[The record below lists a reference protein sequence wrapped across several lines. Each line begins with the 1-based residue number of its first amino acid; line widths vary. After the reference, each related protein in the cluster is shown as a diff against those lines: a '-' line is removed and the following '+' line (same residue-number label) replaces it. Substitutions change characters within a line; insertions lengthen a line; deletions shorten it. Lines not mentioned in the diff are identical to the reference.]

1 MTAPARRRQPKV
13 SFRSLTGSAP
23 ARKLAT
29 AVLEV
34 LAGVATP
41 AEAGRAAGLSLQ
53 RYYALEARALQ
64 GMVTGL
70 EPRPK
75 GRHKTAEG
83 ELVALRKD
91 NLRMQREVVRF
102 QALVRAAHRASGL
115 VEGKDAR
122 KVTGKRKHRATPR
135 AVKAVAV
142 LRQPVAGADDGVENS
157 ASEEA

>member
-1 MTAPARRRQPKV
+1 MSTAIRRRQPKV
-13 SFRSLTGSAP
+13 TFRSLTGSP
-23 ARKLAT
+23 SARKLAT

-41 AEAGRAAGLSLQ
+41 AEAGRAAGLSLP

-75 GRHKTAEG
+75 GRRRSAEG
-83 ELVALRKD
+83 ETLALSKD
-91 NLRMQREVVRF
+91 NQRLRREVCRL
-102 QALVRAAHRASGL
+102 QTLVRAAHRASGL
-115 VEGKDAR
+115 TEVKTPKKVPGRRQRRAR
-122 KVTGKRKHRATPR
+122 PR

-142 LRQPVAGADDGVENS
+142 LRQPAVRADDTS
-157 ASEEA
+157 ASPASEEA

>member
-1 MTAPARRRQPKV
+1 MT
-13 SFRSLTGSAP
+13 FRSLTGSAS

-41 AEAGRAAGLSLQ
+41 TDASRAAGVSMQ
-53 RYYALEARALQ
+53 RYYVLEARALQ
-64 GMVTGL
+64 GLVTGL

-83 ELVALRKD
+83 NLAALSKD
-91 NLRMQREVVRF
+91 NQRLQREVGRL

-115 VEGKDAR
+115 VESKDVQ
-122 KVTGKRKHRATPR
+122 KVAGKRKHRATPR

-142 LRQPVAGADDGVENS
+142 LRQPVAAADDGRAS
-157 ASEEA
+157 PASEEA

>member
-1 MTAPARRRQPKV
+1 MSAPGRRRQGKV
-13 SFRSLTGSAP
+13 TFRTLTGSAA

-41 AEAGRAAGLSLQ
+41 TEAGKAAGVSLP

-64 GMVTGL
+64 AMVTGL
-70 EPRPK
+70 EPRAQ
-75 GRHKTAEG
+75 GRRRTAES
-83 ELVALRKD
+83 EAAALSKD
-91 NLRMQREVVRF
+91 NQRLRREVGRL

-115 VEGKDAR
+115 TEVKTPGKVPGR
-122 KVTGKRKHRATPR
+122 RRRRAAPR

-142 LRQPVAGADDGVENS
+142 LRGPAVSADDGPAS
-157 ASEEA
+157 PASEEA

>member
-1 MTAPARRRQPKV
+1 MSAASRRRKPKV
-13 SFRSLTGSAP
+13 TFRSLTGSAA

-41 AEAGRAAGLSLQ
+41 SEAGRAAGLSLP

-75 GRHKTAEG
+75 GRRRTAEG
-83 ELVALRKD
+83 EALVLSKD
-91 NLRMQREVVRF
+91 NQRLQREVGRL

-115 VEGKDAR
+115 TEVKTPKKIPGRRTRRAR
-122 KVTGKRKHRATPR
+122 PR

-142 LRQPVAGADDGVENS
+142 LRQPAVSADDKS
-157 ASEEA
+157 IIPASEEA